1 MKINQ
6 NPGRECPEIKPVP
19 AGNERVDEVN
29 EKIRLIQKTDGL
41 TFGTDA
47 YLLAAFAPVMK
58 NAVAA
63 DLGSGT
69 GIIPLLLLA
78 REKVARIHAFEIQPE
93 FADLIRRNA
102 EENGVADRLIPHLA
116 DVRDISS
123 RDTGGALDAVFANPP
138 YRRAGTGIVSSGDAK
153 RMARHAVMGDI
164 GDFCLAA
171 SRLLRSGGKFF
182 VVFRPDRLADLTVAL
197 RDARLEPKR
206 MTFVH
211 ADADAEPSM
220 VLVEARRDGAP
231 EVRIT
236 PPLFLTEKLP
246 GGERPM
252 SARAQRIY
260 DTCSFD

>member
-78 REKVARIHAFEIQPE
+78 REKVARIHAFEIQPGVRGSHP
-93 FADLIRRNA
+93 AKRGRKRRCGPA
-102 EENGVADRLIPHLA
+102 H
-116 DVRDISS
+116 SS
-123 RDTGGALDAVFANPP
+123 SCRRAGYFFPRHRRAHWDAVFANPP

-182 VVFRPDRLADLTVAL
+182 VVFRPTASPT
-197 RDARLEPKR
+197 
-206 MTFVH
+206 
-211 ADADAEPSM
+211 
-220 VLVEARRDGAP
+220 
-231 EVRIT
+231 
-236 PPLFLTEKLP
+236 
-246 GGERPM
+246 
-252 SARAQRIY
+252 
-260 DTCSFD
+260 